1 MPLRASA
8 LLALGLLVLVSA
20 LVAANIGAV
29 DIALID
35 LLSGDLST
43 GQRSVLLYIRLPRV
57 LLAIVVGAALAVA
70 GAAMQGLFR
79 NPLAD
84 PGLIGIASGAALAV
98 AIVLVLALPLSG
110 FLALYSLSLAAFAGG
125 LLTCVLIFRFARLTG
140 SFSVTYMLLAGIA
153 INAIAGAGT
162 QFLTF
167 LSDDQQLRALTFWTM
182 GSLGGT
188 LWPATSIALSVIA
201 PALVLLL
208 LSARRLNIM
217 LLGAQEAQ
225 YLGVDSV
232 KLQRLIIIGT
242 ALAVGAAV
250 AVSGIIGFVGLVVPH
265 LIRLTLGPDQRLLM
279 PASALAGAALLLV
292 ADSFARTVVVP
303 AEMPVGIVT
312 SLIGGPFFLWL
323 LVKQYAGRFGL

>member
-1 MPLRASA
+1 MPLRISA
-8 LLALGLLVLVSA
+8 LLALGLLVIISA
-20 LVAANIGAV
+20 LVAATIGAV

-35 LLSGDLST
+35 LLSCDLSA
-43 GQRSVLLYIRLPRV
+43 GQSSVLLYIRLPRV

-98 AIVLVLALPLSG
+98 AIMLVLALPLSG
-110 FLALYSLSLAAFAGG
+110 LLALYSLSLAAFAGG

-188 LWPATSIALSVIA
+188 LWPATFIALSVIA

-242 ALAVGAAV
+242 TLAVGAAV